1 MKGSSIIREGLI
13 YASIYLA
20 LLLVSLFIPAI
31 GLITMFLLPIPF
43 LIFSRRNGWKTS
55 LVLISIVLFITTL
68 AVHIVTLPFTIVAG
82 FGGIALGIALHQEKS
97 PYEAWAQGT
106 VGYVVGL
113 LLTYLISLWLFKI
126 NWIEEIRKTI
136 DHSIANS
143 VELLES
149 VSGDVSQEQLEAL
162 ESQFRNIPSMLPSI
176 MGIMAISFAFITL
189 WIGFKILNK
198 QFREQ
203 HYFPPVKTLSFPR
216 AIIWYY
222 FIALLVTFIEFENGS
237 IWGDAA
243 QNVYVL
249 TGALFTLQGFSFMF
263 AYADIKGLSKKVP
276 IIGVVIS
283 LLFSF
288 LLLYPVRILGI
299 IDLGFSLRERLAKKK

>member
-1 MKGSSIIREGLI
+1 MKGSSIMREGLI
-13 YASIYLA
+13 YSSIYLA

-43 LIFSRRNGWKTS
+43 LIFSRRNGWKAS

-82 FGGIALGIALHQEKS
+82 FGGIALGSALYQEKS

-106 VGYVVGL
+106 VGNVVGL

-136 DHSIANS
+136 DQSIANS
-143 VELLES
+143 VELIES

-162 ESQFRNIPSMLPSI
+162 ESQFGNIPSMLPSI

-203 HYFPPVKTLSFPR
+203 HYFPPVKKLSFPR

-222 FIALLVTFIEFENGS
+222 FIALLVTFIEFESGS

>member
-1 MKGSSIIREGLI
+1 MKGSTVMREGFL
-13 YASIYLA
+13 YAGIYLA
-20 LLLVSLFIPAI
+20 LLLATLFIPAI
-31 GLITMFLLPIPF
+31 GLLTMFLLPIPF
-43 LIFSRRNGWKTS
+43 LIYSRRNGWKAS
-55 LVLISIVLFITTL
+55 LVLATIILLVTVTFIH
-68 AVHIVTLPFTIVAG
+68 VVTLPFTVVAG
-82 FGGIALGIALHQEKS
+82 FGGIALGSALHQEKS

-113 LLTYLISLWLFKI
+113 LSTYLISIWLFQI
-126 NWIEEIRKTI
+126 NWIDEIRKTI
-136 DHSIANS
+136 DESVANS
-143 VELLES
+143 VNILQS
-149 VSGDVSQEQLEAL
+149 ISGDVSQEQIESLEN
-162 ESQFRNIPSMLPSI
+162 QFGNIPTLLPSI
-176 MGIMAISFAFITL
+176 MGIVAIVFAFITL

-203 HYFPPVKTLSFPR
+203 HFFPPVKKLMLPR

-222 FIALLVTFIEFENGS
+222 FIALIVTFIEFENGS
-237 IWGDAA
+237 VWGDAA
-243 QNVYVL
+243 QNVYTL

-276 IIGVVIS
+276 IIGVIIT

-299 IDLGFSLRERLAKKK
+299 IDLGFSLRERLAKK

>member
-1 MKGSSIIREGLI
+1 MKGSSIIREGFI
-13 YASIYLA
+13 YASIYMA

-43 LIFSRRNGWKTS
+43 LIFSRRNGWKAS
-55 LVLISIVLFITTL
+55 LIFISIVLFITTL

-82 FGGIALGIALHQEKS
+82 LGGMALGSALHQEKS
-97 PYEAWAQGT
+97 PYETWAQGT

-113 LLTYLISLWLFKI
+113 LLTYLTSLWLFQI
-126 NWIEEIRKTI
+126 NWIEEVRKTI
-136 DHSIANS
+136 DQSIANS
-143 VELLES
+143 VELIES
-149 VSGDVSQEQLEAL
+149 VSGNVSQEQLEAL

-176 MGIMAISFAFITL
+176 MGIMAIFFAFITL

-203 HYFPPVKTLSFPR
+203 HSFPPVKELSFPR

>member
-1 MKGSSIIREGLI
+1 MKGSSFIREGLI

-20 LLLVSLFIPAI
+20 LLLISLFIPAI

-43 LIFSRRNGWKTS
+43 LIFSRRNGWKAS
-55 LVLISIVLFITTL
+55 LVLISVVLFITAL

-82 FGGIALGIALHQEKS
+82 FGGIALGSALHQDKS

-113 LLTYLISLWLFKI
+113 LLTYLISLWLFNI

-136 DHSIANS
+136 DQSIANS
-143 VELLES
+143 VELIES
-149 VSGDVSQEQLEAL
+149 VSGDVSQEQLKAL
-162 ESQFRNIPSMLPSI
+162 ESQFGNIPSMLPSI
-176 MGIMAISFAFITL
+176 MGILAISFAFITL

-198 QFREQ
+198 QFREH
-203 HYFPPVKTLSFPR
+203 HYFPPVKKLSFPR
-216 AIIWYY
+216 VIIWYY

-249 TGALFTLQGFSFMF
+249 TGALFTIQGFSFMF
-263 AYADIKGLSKKVP
+263 AYADIKGLSKKMP

-299 IDLGFSLRERLAKKK
+299 IDLGFSLRERLANKK

>member
-1 MKGSSIIREGLI
+1 MKGSSMIREGLI
-13 YASIYLA
+13 YSGIYLA
-20 LLLVSLFIPAI
+20 LLLVSLFVPAL

-43 LIFSRRNGWKTS
+43 LIFSRQHGWKAS
-55 LVLISIVLFITTL
+55 LVLIGIVLFFTVL
-68 AVHIVTLPFTIVAG
+68 AVHIATLPLTVVAG
-82 FGGIALGIALHQEKS
+82 FGGIALGSALHQEKS

-113 LLTYLISLWLFKI
+113 LFTYLLSLWIFQI
-126 NWIEEIRKTI
+126 NWIEELRKTI
-136 DHSIANS
+136 DESISNS
-143 VELLES
+143 VGLIQS
-149 VSGDVSQEQLEAL
+149 FNGNVSQEQIETLEN
-162 ESQFRNIPSMLPSI
+162 QFGNIPSLLPSI
-176 MGIMAISFAFITL
+176 MGIMAIFFAFITL

-198 QFREQ
+198 QFRE
-203 HYFPPVKTLSFPR
+203 HHFFPPVKQLSFPR

-222 FIALLVTFIEFENGS
+222 FIALIVTFIEFENGS
-237 IWGDAA
+237 IWGNAS
-243 QNVYVL
+243 QNVYTL

-263 AYADIKGLSKKVP
+263 AYADIKGFSKKIP

-299 IDLGFSLRERLAKKK
+299 IDLGFSLRERLAKK